1 MTLMVRDAGVSRT
14 INGGKVRVAGVDRR
28 LLRIEVMEANQLRLA
43 ATFADP
49 FSASVSPTEVFA
61 ARSSDRTVT
70 MTTNAA
76 TATPSGGLGPY
87 TYSWARTQGTVGVPN
102 APSMATTTFTGAVE
116 PGDIQQSTFLVT
128 VTDSAG
134 QTATA
139 DVVATF
145 ANSGGGI
152 IA

>member
-1 MTLMVRDAGVSRT
+1 MTFTVRDAGATRT
-14 INGGKVRVAGVDRR
+14 ITGGKVRIAGVDRR
-28 LLRIEVMEANQLRLA
+28 LLRIEGMDAGQLRLV

-49 FSASVSPTEVFA
+49 LSVKVSPTEVFA
-61 ARSSDRTVT
+61 ARGSDQTIT
-70 MTTNAA
+70 MTTGFT